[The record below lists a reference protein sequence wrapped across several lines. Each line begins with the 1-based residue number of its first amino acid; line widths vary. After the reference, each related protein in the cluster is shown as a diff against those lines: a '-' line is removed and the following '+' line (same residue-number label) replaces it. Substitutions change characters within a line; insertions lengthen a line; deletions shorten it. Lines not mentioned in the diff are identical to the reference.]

1 MAAIFFSIFN
11 TSPISCNFCL
21 LCLKRFSFLLSDG
34 EFYLVFRYI
43 WFIYVFSDEK
53 WVFFHFS
60 SCICRTCMKNAGNGA
75 IFFTFVDVF
84 FSKMRC
90 IVICAQLVEMFQ
102 FFFHL
107 IEIFS

>member
-11 TSPISCNFCL
+11 TSPISCNFCP

-43 WFIYVFSDEK
+43 WFIYVFSDE
-53 WVFFHFS
+53 VGIFSFFF
-60 SCICRTCMKNAGNGA
+60 CICRTCMKNAGNGA

-84 FSKMRC
+84 SPK
-90 IVICAQLVEMFQ
+90 
-102 FFFHL
+102 
-107 IEIFS
+107 